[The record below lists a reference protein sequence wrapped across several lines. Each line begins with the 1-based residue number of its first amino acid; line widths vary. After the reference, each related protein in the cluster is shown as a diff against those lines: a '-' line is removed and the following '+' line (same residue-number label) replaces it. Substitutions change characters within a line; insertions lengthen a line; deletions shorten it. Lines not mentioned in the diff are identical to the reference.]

1 MKILLT
7 GQSGQI
13 GNELALS
20 LKGKA
25 EIISFSR
32 VQMNLA
38 DLDQVRDAIRAARP
52 DLIINPA
59 AYTAVVKAE
68 SEPELAVRI
77 NGEAPGVIAEEA
89 QRLGAPLVHYSTDY
103 VFDGT
108 KDTPYSE
115 DDKPHPI
122 NVYGQSKC
130 AGEEAIARHCEAY
143 WILRTS
149 WVYSVGGGNFLK
161 TVIRLAQEQEKFT
174 IVGDQF
180 GAPTWS
186 KTISDVTTGLLLN
199 GGARISPDR
208 VRNTSGLYHLTAAGE
223 TSWHGYAS
231 FIVDRLQ
238 ALQVPVKVGGSA
250 VITPVPSSTYP
261 VPPHRPKNSRLSGA
275 KLASTFGVT
284 MPQWQTDVAACLDN
298 IVREYGLAE
307 GRKLV

>member
-20 LKGKA
+20 LQGKA
-25 EIISFSR
+25 EIVSFSR
-32 VQMNLA
+32 AQMNLA
-38 DLDQVRDAIRAARP
+38 DLDQVRDVIRAARP

-68 SEPELAVRI
+68 SEPELAARI

-103 VFDGT
+103 VFDGA

-115 DDKPHPI
+115 DDRTHPI

-186 KTISDVTTGLLLN
+186 KTISDMTTGLLLN
-199 GGARISPDR
+199 RGAQISPDR
-208 VRNTSGLYHLTAAGE
+208 VRGTSGIYHLTAAGE

-231 FIVDRLQ
+231 FIVDQLQ
-238 ALQVPVKVGGSA
+238 ALNVPVKVGGSA
-250 VITPVPSSTYP
+250 VIAPVPSSTYP
-261 VPPHRPKNSRLSGA
+261 VPPHRPKSSRLSGA

-284 MPQWQTDVAACLDN
+284 MPSWQTDVAACLKD